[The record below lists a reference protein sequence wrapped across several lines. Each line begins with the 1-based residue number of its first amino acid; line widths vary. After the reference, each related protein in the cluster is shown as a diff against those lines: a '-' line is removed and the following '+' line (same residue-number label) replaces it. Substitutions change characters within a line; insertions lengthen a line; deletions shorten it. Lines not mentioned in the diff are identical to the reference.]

1 MKWGLFSQTGNPNT
15 TKLQPSISGNVQIEV
30 TGKSPDTS
38 RRVISRYKSSEILPT
53 KVIGKSPDRGR
64 QKILLTKVIGK
75 SPDKVRREISRQK
88 SLGNLSTNLHIEV
101 YVYYDREMNYSRRS
115 SGNLSILYNPQKF
128 KKSWLW
134 PKEAKFI

>member
-38 RRVISRYKSSEILPT
+38 RRVISRYKSSEILP
-53 KVIGKSPDRGR
+53 
-64 QKILLTKVIGK
+64 TKVIGK